1 MITIKNIDGS
11 LKDSYKSGKMTLKE
25 VAEEYNKA
33 GNTNFINIDYAKKKM
48 GIAGLEK
55 QKEKQCVKK

>member
-55 QKEKQCVKK
+55 QSGEKND

>member
-25 VAEEYNKA
+25 VAEQYNKA

-48 GIAGLEK
+48 GI
-55 QKEKQCVKK
+55 QS